1 VRQVHRTGGFEDLAG
16 YSRAVR
22 SGDVIAVSGTA
33 GTGADGRAIS
43 PDVYEQA
50 RHAFGIALDAV
61 VKLGGTPADVTR
73 TRIYLV
79 PGADWRRAIE
89 AHRELFSDH
98 TPANTTLY
106 VAELIP
112 EGALVEIELEAIV
125 ESG

>member
-22 SGDVIAVSGTA
+22 SGDVIAVAGTA
-33 GTGADGRAIS
+33 GLGPDGRAIS
-43 PDVYEQA
+43 ADVYEQA
-50 RHAFGIALDAV
+50 RHAFELALDAI

-79 PGADWRRAIE
+79 PGADWRRAID
-89 AHRELFSDH
+89 AHRELFAEV

-112 EGALVEIELEAIV
+112 EGALVEIELEAVV
-125 ESG
+125 ETG